1 MNKKPVWFRFGVA
14 VVIVAVFAS
23 SIYPLTPLNFYD
35 TLRKYSSPKVD
46 TSLPSEERK
55 AKKAEMEKEFA
66 DLIALAKKIEAKDKV
81 YPSIAVERAASK
93 MDIDLRKF
101 VSDQGATGNKD
112 IISFIKMKS
121 ASSIRLGIDLNGGV
135 EFLLEIVP
143 QKVADGENSNFD
155 RQRDAAIEVLR
166 NRLESENIF
175 EAEISPVGGKFVSLK
190 VPTVSK
196 EENENLLKLLEM
208 SARLEFRV
216 VHPNNGELVAAY
228 LRDPLN
234 FHAPDGYRL
243 MEQPPSGKKDETKA
257 SRLCFVK
264 NRIAMRGKRNIS
276 DAFPTVNSMSGQRM
290 IILEFTHRGARK
302 FGELTTKLVGK
313 RLAIVLDGTLYS
325 APVINE
331 PILAGRARIT
341 GDFSRDEASRISK
354 ALMSGN
360 LPKINV
366 VAMFETDPTLGAEA
380 VHAGMWAGI
389 YGLLAVVVFMAVY
402 YTFGG
407 VIADLAL
414 LVNVILIMGF
424 MATFQ
429 ATLTLPGIAGIVL
442 TIGMA
447 VDANVLIFERIREE
461 LNKGKNLLTAID
473 LGYSRAFVTIF
484 DANVTTLFVALILM
498 WVGSGPIKGFAVT
511 LAIGIVTSMF
521 SALFITRLAMD
532 MLTRWVRIPTMPMLC
547 VIKGANFDFLGWRKI
562 AFAISGSLILLAVV
576 VAGLRGRDALGIDFT
591 GGSRITYDYDSSGSR
606 PLEADIV
613 KTLEKHGY
621 MAKAS
626 YKTSLLG
633 GAGDEKL
640 EIILRKSSDS
650 GNSSSKAAES
660 TIKKILTQKFPNF
673 KLGSGNET
681 SVGGLIGERFRNSAI
696 LAILLAFVGII
707 LYITVR
713 FEFSYAIASIIAL
726 VHDVVIATGLFLLSG
741 YIIPGSGYL
750 SLPVV
755 AALLTIIGY
764 SLNDTIVVFDRIR
777 EDVGLVQGKSY
788 KEIINLSVNQTL
800 SRTILTSL
808 TTMLVLVFLYLSGAT
823 AINDF
828 VLVMIIGIV
837 VGTYSSIFIA
847 SPIVAVW
854 HKRIGSSI
862 KE

>member
-14 VVIVAVFAS
+14 VVIVAVFAF

-35 TLRKYSSPKVD
+35 TLSKYSSPKVD
-46 TSLPSEERK
+46 SSIPAKQREE
-55 AKKAEMEKEFA
+55 KKAEMAKRLSV
-66 DLIALAKKIEAKDKV
+66 LISKAKKIEAERKV
-81 YPSIAVERAASK
+81 YPSIAVERAASQ
-93 MDIDLRKF
+93 MGVDLRNFITVK
-101 VSDQGATGNKD
+101 GATGNKD

-143 QKVADGENSNFD
+143 GKTADGEKAGYD

-175 EAEISPVGGKFVSLK
+175 EAEISPVDSKFVSLK

-216 VHPNNGELVAAY
+216 VHSDNNRLVAEY
-228 LRDPLN
+228 LRDPRN
-234 FHAPDGYRL
+234 FHPPDGYRL
-243 MEQPPSGKKDETKA
+243 MEEPPSGKKDETRA
-257 SRLCFVK
+257 SRLCFVR
-264 NRIAMRGKRNIS
+264 NRVAMRGKDNIS
-276 DAFPTVNSMSGQRM
+276 DAFPSVDSLSGQRV
-290 IILEFTHRGARK
+290 IILNFTHQGAK
-302 FGELTTKLVGK
+302 QFGDLTTKIVHK

-325 APVINE
+325 APEIIE
-331 PILAGRARIT
+331 PILGGSARIT
-341 GDFSRDEASRISK
+341 GAFSREEASRISK

-389 YGLLAVVVFMAVY
+389 YGLLAVAIFMAVY

-407 VIADLAL
+407 LIADLAL
-414 LVNVILIMGF
+414 IVNVVLIMGF

-461 LNKGKNLLTAID
+461 LRKGKNLLTSID

-521 SALFITRLAMD
+521 SALFLTRLALD
-532 MLTRWVRIPTMPMLC
+532 MLTRWVNIPKMPMLC
-547 VIKGANFDFLGWRKI
+547 VIKEAKVDFLGMRKV
-562 AFAISGSLILLAVV
+562 AFTLSGLLILMAVV
-576 VAGLRGRDALGIDFT
+576 ITGVRGRDALGIDFT
-591 GGSRITYDYDSSGSR
+591 GGSRITYDYDPSGTR

-613 KTLEKHGY
+613 KVLKEHGY

-633 GAGDEKL
+633 SKSDEKL
-640 EIILRKSSDS
+640 EIILRQSSSS
-650 GNSSSKAAES
+650 GNAASKAEEAGVRD
-660 TIKKILTQKFPNF
+660 ILKKKFSGF

-681 SVGGLIGERFRNSAI
+681 SVGGLIGERFRDSAI

-713 FEFSYAIASIIAL
+713 FEFSYAVASIIAL
-726 VHDVVIATGLFLLSG
+726 LHDVVIATGLFILSG

-823 AINDF
+823 AIRDF

-854 HKRIGSSI
+854 HKRIGAGI